1 MFPQFSL
8 ALSHSLYLLCY
19 ATPSKEQF
27 VEEKDHQGISYI
39 LCISPWIS
47 HQREEKSCVVVNHS
61 SNQIQQLEI
70 FCVLHF
76 FPS

>member
-8 ALSHSLYLLCY
+8 ALSHSLCLLCY

-27 VEEKDHQGISYI
+27 VGEKDHQRIPHI

-47 HQREEKSCVVVNHS
+47 LQREEKSYVVVNLLVIKY
-61 SNQIQQLEI
+61 SN
-70 FCVLHF
+70 
-76 FPS
+76 